1 MNLKRPYVIVL
12 FVLLAVWLTMP
23 TAAVTQVGGGDL
35 TYTPKNSLPVVF
47 SHQKHLSGKDLTCA
61 DCHYQVFEMAKGS
74 YKMDMEKMTK
84 AMFCGKCHDGQKTF
98 GCNEPQ
104 KCSICHR

>member
-1 MNLKRPYVIVL
+1 MKKLYVAVFIAVVL
-12 FVLLAVWLTMP
+12 SIL
-23 TAAVTQVGGGDL
+23 TAAWAQVGGGDL

-47 SHQKHLSGKDLTCA
+47 SHKNHLSGKALKCA

-74 YKMDMEKMTK
+74 YKMEMEKMTK

-98 GCNEPQ
+98 GCTEPQ
-104 KCSICHR
+104 KCSLCHR